1 MAVIPAR
8 ALAYI
13 DASLIVRTLMF
24 DEHAHAQATDALAA
38 AAGRAATW
46 TITQVETA
54 CAVSA
59 ARRAKRIGAHTALDA
74 DLGAMF
80 AGPEALMLLP
90 GTDPALVDVAM
101 GVASRRRVR
110 ALDAMHIAVALVEAK
125 RLAADWPV
133 VFVTA
138 DREQGRAAKAEGLRV
153 VAV

>member
-24 DEHAHAQATDALAA
+24 DEHAHAQATGALAA

-80 AGPEALMLLP
+80 AGPGALMLLP
-90 GTDPALVDVAM
+90 GTDPALAM